1 MDTLPMSLD
10 ALGGPSALDEF
21 RITAPREMLAMLKRL
36 QDANQL
42 VNLNSSRGA
51 VVTTTIWTLDA
62 ARGTIGFNVD
72 ADDPRT
78 QALLEDDEAV
88 VVCYLDSVKL
98 QFDLQNLVLV
108 RGNRSSTLSSPLPRQ
123 MFRFQRRN
131 AFRVRPLMN
140 SSPTARLRHPA
151 IPDMVLELRVLDV
164 SVGGCALLLP
174 DDVPTLAPGMR
185 LNQVQIDLD
194 ADTRFNANL
203 MLHHI
208 TSINP
213 ESRGVR
219 LGCEFVDS
227 GAEMERSMQRF
238 IDQTQKR
245 RRLMALD

>member
-10 ALGGPSALDEF
+10 TLGGPDALAEF
-21 RITAPREMLAMLKRL
+21 RISSPREVLILLKRL
-36 QDANQL
+36 HDGNQL

-51 VVTTTIWTLDA
+51 VITTTIWTLDTD
-62 ARGTIGFNVD
+62 RGTIGFNAD

-98 QFDLQNLVLV
+98 QFDVQGLVLV
-108 RGNRSSTLSSPLPRQ
+108 RGTRSSTLNGPLPRQ

-131 AFRVRPLMN
+131 AFRVRPLMS
-140 SSPTARLRHPA
+140 SSPTARMRHPA
-151 IPDMVLELRVLDV
+151 IADMALELRVLDV

-174 DDVPTLAPGMR
+174 DDVPPMAPGVLM
-185 LNQVQIDLD
+185 NQVQIDLD
-194 ADTRFNANL
+194 ADTRFHANL

-213 ESRGVR
+213 DSKGVR
-219 LGCEFVDS
+219 LGCEFVNCSAD
-227 GAEMERSMQRF
+227 MQRSMQRF

-245 RRLMALD
+245 RRLLSLD

>member
-36 QDANQL
+36 QDANQF

-245 RRLMALD
+245 RRLMSLD